1 MLGPMSKARGEMGTA
16 AGATGE
22 ALATALGELFVHA
35 RGHFERVVAP
45 YDLPPHCAKALHL
58 IDGPTSMKEIGARIH
73 CDGSFVTAIA
83 DTLEERGLARRE
95 IDGNDRRIKNLV
107 LTRKGT
113 ELRSRLSHELFDD
126 FPGLSG
132 LTPRERDTLIGL
144 LGKMV
149 AAATEADGP
158 IDGGPG
164 CAA

>member
-1 MLGPMSKARGEMGTA
+1 MTKARGEAATA
-16 AGATGE
+16 PGATGE
-22 ALATALGELFVHA
+22 ALAAALGEIFLHV
-35 RGHFERVVAP
+35 RDHFERVVAP
-45 YDLPPHCAKALHL
+45 YDLPPPCAKALHL
-58 IDGPTSMKEIGARIH
+58 IDGSISMKEIGARIH

-126 FPGLSG
+126 FPGLGG
-132 LTPRERDTLIGL
+132 LTPRERDTLMAL

-149 AAATEADGP
+149 AAATEVDGP
-158 IDGGPG
+158 IGGGPG